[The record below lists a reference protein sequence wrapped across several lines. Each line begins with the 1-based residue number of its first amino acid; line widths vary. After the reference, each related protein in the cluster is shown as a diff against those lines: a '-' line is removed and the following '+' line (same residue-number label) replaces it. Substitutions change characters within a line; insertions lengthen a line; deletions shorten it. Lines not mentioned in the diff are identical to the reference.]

1 MKIGKSGERVIVAID
16 VGTTKICVL
25 VAHYML
31 DKSLNI
37 IGIGRSPSHGVA
49 RGVVVDIAQAVQS
62 IKSAVREAEL
72 MAGCKIDSAYVGIS
86 GSHIQSLNSSGMVP
100 IKYGK
105 VRKEDV
111 IAVLSAAQ
119 AVVIPEGHQILH
131 ILPQFFCIDS
141 QQKIKDPIGMHGV
154 RLEAQVH
161 IVTGSVASV
170 QNLVSCCNLAGIE
183 VTDLALE
190 QLASAQAV
198 LSEDEKELGVA
209 LVDIGGGTSDF
220 AVYQQGAIKYTK
232 VFGIAGNHVT
242 HDIALC
248 LRTTLKDAERIK
260 KEFGSSVLYNSS
272 NMQFEAEMVH
282 GQDKQNISVQD
293 LSAIIEPRIQELMQL
308 VRKEI
313 IQQQLEQHI
322 PSGVIF
328 TGGGSL
334 LDGLVPTAEALLQLP
349 VRVGMPHV
357 PQQFKQLLENP
368 SYATSYG
375 LLLHV
380 IKNSENST
388 INALTGPLI
397 TRILWRM
404 KSWISDFF

>member
-1 MKIGKSGERVIVAID
+1 MKVGMTGERVIVAID

-31 DKSLNI
+31 DKSLQI
-37 IGIGRSPSHGVA
+37 IGIGRAPSHGVS

-62 IKSAVREAEL
+62 IKSAVKEAEL
-72 MAGCKIDSAYVGIS
+72 MAGCTIDSAYVGIS
-86 GSHIQSLNSSGMVP
+86 GAHIQSMNSSGMVP

-105 VRKEDV
+105 VRREDV
-111 IAVLSAAQ
+111 TAVLAAAQ
-119 AVVIPEGHQILH
+119 AVMIPEGHQILH
-131 ILPQFFCIDS
+131 VIPQHFSIDS
-141 QQKIKDPIGMHGV
+141 QPKIKDPIGLHGV

-161 IVTGSVASV
+161 IVTGSITAV
-170 QNLVSCCNLAGIE
+170 QNLVSCCNLAGLQ

-190 QLASAQAV
+190 QIASAHAV
-198 LSEDEKELGVA
+198 LSDDERELGAA

-232 VFGIAGNHVT
+232 VLGIAGNHVT

-248 LRTTLKDAERIK
+248 LRTSLKDAERIK
-260 KEFGSSVLYNSS
+260 KEFGSSIISGKNNL
-272 NMQFEAEMVH
+272 MFEAEMVH
-282 GQDKQNISVQD
+282 GHDKQQIALD
-293 LSAIIEPRIQELMQL
+293 ELSAIIEPRIQELMQMI
-308 VRKEI
+308 RKEI
-313 IQQQLEQHI
+313 IQQQLEPHI
-322 PSGVIF
+322 PAGIIF

-334 LDGLVPTAEALLQLP
+334 IDGLASTAQSILQMP
-349 VRVGMPHV
+349 VRIGIPQVPH
-357 PQQFKQLLENP
+357 QFKQLLENP
-368 SYATSYG
+368 SYATGYG
-375 LLLHV
+375 LLLNV